1 MTPSHEYVIA
11 RYESGGS
18 RFEIL
23 VNPDLAFKFKSGEK
37 VDMDELLVSDTVY
50 KDARKGLKASPE
62 VLRKVFGTDDI
73 STIAKKILEAGE
85 LQLTAAQ
92 RRKMLEAKK
101 RQIINYI
108 ARNAIDPKTK
118 LPIPA
123 TRIEN
128 LFEELR
134 ISVDLYKSAEAQAIE
149 AVKKISRVMP
159 IKLAKVLLLVKI
171 PPEYSGRVYGEL
183 TRLGNLKK
191 TDWKND
197 GSLVAELEIPAGA
210 QAEVMNR
217 LNKLTKGRAYVDV
230 KMVG

>member
-1 MTPSHEYVIA
+1 MGPSHEYVIA
-11 RYESGGS
+11 RYEAGGS

-23 VNPDLAFKFKSGEK
+23 VDPDLAFRFKSGEK

-62 VLRKVFGTDDI
+62 SLRKIFGTDDI
-73 STIAKKILEAGE
+73 TVVARRILEDGE

-101 RQIINYI
+101 RQVINYI
-108 ARNAIDPKTK
+108 ARNAIDPKTR
-118 LPIPA
+118 LPIPV

-149 AVKKISRVMP
+149 AVKKMSRVIP
-159 IKLAKVLLLVKI
+159 IKLARALLLVRI

-183 TRLGNLKK
+183 ARLGEIKK
-191 TDWKND
+191 TDWKTD
-197 GSLVAELEIPAGA
+197 GSLIAEIEIPAGA
-210 QAEVMNR
+210 QTEVINR
-217 LNKLTKGRAYVDV
+217 LNKLTRGRAYVDV
-230 KMVG
+230 KTVG

>member
-1 MTPSHEYVIA
+1 MPSSHEYVIA

-37 VDMDELLVSDTVY
+37 VDMDELLVSDIVY
-50 KDARKGLKASPE
+50 KDARKGLKASLE
-62 VLRKVFGTDDI
+62 SLKKVFGTDNI
-73 STIAKKILEAGE
+73 KVIAKKILETGE
-85 LQLTAAQ
+85 LQLTAVQ
-92 RRKMLEAKK
+92 RKKMLEAKK
-101 RQIINYI
+101 RQVINYI
-108 ARNAIDPKTK
+108 ARNAVDPKTK
-118 LPIPA
+118 LPIPV

-134 ISVDLYKSAEAQAIE
+134 ISVDLYKSAEAQAVE

-159 IKLAKVLLLVKI
+159 IKLARALVLVKI

-183 TRLGNLKK
+183 ARLGEIKK
-191 TDWKND
+191 TDWRSD
-197 GSLVAELEIPAGA
+197 GGLVVEMEIPAGA
-210 QAEVMNR
+210 QTEVINR
-217 LNKLTKGRAYVDV
+217 LNKLTRGRAYVDV